1 MFKYAARV
9 RIGCPPAR
17 VFDYLA
23 DPAKLGDW
31 IGGLES
37 TVALDPGP
45 PAEGSRYRQV
55 LRIGG
60 SRQTAERELTAFDPD
75 RLLAFRI
82 TSAAITIDARF
93 ELTGDETGTALGY
106 THAGETK
113 GLAGAL
119 LGRTIQRE
127 LSSKIEED
135 LRTLKRVAEAGA
147 RGDSAG

>member
-1 MFKYAARV
+1 MFRYTARV

-17 VFDYLA
+17 VFEYLA

-60 SRQTAERELTAFDPD
+60 SRQTAERELTEVDPD
-75 RLLAFRI
+75 RKLSFRI
-82 TSAAITIDARF
+82 SSSVITIDATF
-93 ELTGDETGTALGY
+93 ELVEEGTGTALAYSHSG
-106 THAGETK
+106 GTK
-113 GLAGAL
+113 GIAGAL

-127 LSSKIEED
+127 LAAKIEED
-135 LRTLKRVAEAGA
+135 LRSLKRIAEAG
-147 RGDSAG
+147 GGSAG